1 MMIKE
6 VDRMKKRIIS
16 FIVAVAMLFSINV
29 NSVFAAVNPF
39 VDVAKG
45 IFYYDPVMW
54 AVENNITTG
63 TTSNTFSPDA
73 SCTRGQIVTFLW
85 RSEGSPSVEGVEN
98 PFTDVE
104 EGEFYYDAVL
114 WAVEKGITK
123 GISETVFGCNDP
135 CTRGQVATFLY
146 RAKGTPE
153 VKNTTNPFIDV
164 PSSEF
169 YYQPVLWALENQITT
184 GISKN
189 IFSPNASCT
198 RGQIVT
204 FLYRAYFE
212 KVFTGSGDSVI
223 TGIELGAG
231 DYYAEFMHKGSRN
244 FIAKLYYGEKS
255 YEYMALANK
264 VGVCTGQVYLDDVR
278 SAGGISDGWLEVKA
292 DGDWIIKIK
301 RVSGTTT
308 TNVSG
313 TGQIVTGIFTATQN
327 RTIFTLTH
335 DGDRNFIVKVWEV
348 GGKSYD
354 YEVLTNEIGNYSG
367 QVVETLTAGKN
378 YFFEVN
384 ADGNW
389 TIDLGQGDP
398 VTNYQQ
404 PGFSGDDS
412 GEAPDDTKY
421 TYSEASELNGYAT
434 SAAKAINEALGLYN
448 DVYGAGNYA
457 YKKLYITQA
466 NTKINIAKM
475 ELEDAL
481 ELIEDNQDIQITYKD
496 YTSLTQLIQDSI
508 DILDGILNKS
518 VPDDDLDNF
527 ANETWQSAFDA
538 QVLCIAFQSVTVEFL
553 KVFTS

>member
-1 MMIKE
+1 
-6 VDRMKKRIIS
+6 
-16 FIVAVAMLFSINV
+16 
-29 NSVFAAVNPF
+29 
-39 VDVAKG
+39 
-45 IFYYDPVMW
+45 MW

-146 RAKGTPE
+146 RA
-153 VKNTTNPFIDV
+153 
-164 PSSEF
+164 
-169 YYQPVLWALENQITT
+169 
-184 GISKN
+184 
-189 IFSPNASCT
+189 
-198 RGQIVT
+198 
-204 FLYRAYFE
+204 YFE

-244 FIAKLYYGEKS
+244 FVAKLYYGEKS

-466 NTKINIAKM
+466 NTKLSIAKM

-481 ELIEDNQDIQITYKD
+481 ELIEDNQDIQITYND